1 MPPPL
6 APPAAAPTVADAPA
20 APGSALRQRRAL
32 VWALRAAA
40 VLATLAVF
48 ALYTRPGFMVM
59 LADQMW
65 SCF

>member
-1 MPPPL
+1 MSSSPAPPPR
-6 APPAAAPTVADAPA
+6 PAA
-20 APGSALRQRRAL
+20 SASPSNPLRQRRAL
-32 VWALRAAA
+32 VWVVRAAA

-48 ALYTRPGFMVM
+48 ALYTRPEFMVM